1 MFLKADSLLFFVY
14 VKEKEKVASPD
25 SAPWAQ
31 TLNKIHFGKIPY
43 SQNWTRSRKK
53 NQLMIFQHF
62 FLGQKNHLGRSYN
75 PVFNIKVMI

>member
-1 MFLKADSLLFFVY
+1 MFLKADSLLFFDY

-43 SQNWTRSRKK
+43 SQNWTR
-53 NQLMIFQHF
+53 
-62 FLGQKNHLGRSYN
+62 
-75 PVFNIKVMI
+75 